1 MESRNNDLWTFDQF
15 ARLLI
20 DKWYLNFAALLLG
33 GLMGIVVMWVWP
45 TKYRATQDIYVAFD
59 PYRMIH
65 DQYVEDIAQK
75 QFRSGDD
82 YKNWQMSQL
91 AAFAVHD
98 EVLGEVVDQVQ
109 EMDEGWETLDVQTL
123 RSSMDV
129 GFRNTGDW
137 HLVFLHR
144 DRDLALNVVVA
155 WEQVLLDQVNQAIDY
170 SEQIRLVDEQI
181 QTLLDEKVALAIRE
195 QRLQEIQSDLSEF
208 GASLDEMPSDGQ
220 VDQIFQSQINSRVAT
235 AANWDQSWLAVLERA
250 PDNNATVREMQDW
263 LQEVLVVLKNDL
275 ELIPETIENI
285 DDQVQDLDAEYRRLL
300 PLTHGFAPTLTIESH
315 QETAPVHVA
324 RVRSQGTA
332 ALVGGLIGLLLIIG
346 FQVIRISYR

>member
-15 ARLLI
+15 AGLLI
-20 DKWYLNFAALLLG
+20 DKWYLNFAAFLLG
-33 GLMGIVVMWVWP
+33 GLMGIVVMWIWP
-45 TKYRATQDIYVAFD
+45 TRYRATQDIYVAFD

-91 AAFAVHD
+91 SVFAVHD
-98 EVLGEVVDQVQ
+98 EVLEAVIDRVQ
-109 EMDEGWETLDVQTL
+109 EIDEGRETLDVNTL

-137 HLVFLHR
+137 HLVFLHHE
-144 DRDLALNVVVA
+144 RDLALNVVVA
-155 WEQVLLDQVNQAIDY
+155 WEQVLVDQVNQAIDY
-170 SEQIRLVDEQI
+170 GVQIRLVDEQI
-181 QTLLDEKVALAIRE
+181 QSLLDERVALAIR
-195 QRLQEIQSDLSEF
+195 QQNLKDIQSDLLEF
-208 GASLDEMPSDGQ
+208 DASLGEMPSDSQ
-220 VDQIFQSQINSRVAT
+220 VSPIFQSQINSRVAT
-235 AANWDQSWLAVLERA
+235 AAGWDKSWLAVLEDA
-250 PDNNATVREMQDW
+250 PANNATAREMQDW
-263 LQEVLVVLKNDL
+263 LQEVLVVLTNDL

-285 DDQVQDLDAEYRRLL
+285 DDQVQDLDSEYHRLL

-315 QETAPVHVA
+315 QETAPVQVA

-346 FQVIRISYR
+346 FQLVRTSYR